1 MADSNMTKNAMA
13 MALKELTKNMPF
25 IKIGVGDICKY
36 CGMNRKSFYYH
47 FKDKEDLVNW
57 IFETEFI
64 ECARNNVYE
73 SVWEAIDDLIH
84 YFYDNRI
91 FYSKIL
97 KHEGQNSFSDYFNEL
112 IHSVFFEQLQTIV
125 KNPHAKDFQINFVAD
140 GMLCTLKRWLKSEN
154 CIPPDELIEG
164 LKSGAHMMAS
174 YVFQT
179 LEEHQ
184 KEIIYFPQFPESKE
198 SA

>member
-13 MALKELTKNMPF
+13 AALKELIEKMPF
-25 IKIGVGDICKY
+25 IKISVGNICGC

-64 ECARNNVYE
+64 ECSRNNVYE

-84 YFYDNRI
+84 YFYENRI

-97 KHEGQNSFSDYFNEL
+97 KYEGQNSFADYFNEL
-112 IHSVFFEQLQTIV
+112 IHTVFFEQLQTIV
-125 KNPHAKDFQINFVAD
+125 KNPQAKDFQINFVAD
-140 GMLCTLKRWLKSEN
+140 GMLCTLKRWLKSED
-154 CIPPDELIEG
+154 CIPPEELIEG
-164 LKSGAHMMAS
+164 LKSGAHMMAN
-174 YVFQT
+174 YIFQT
-179 LEEHQ
+179 LETGEAST
-184 KEIIYFPQFPESKE
+184 KEISENN
-198 SA
+198 